1 MAFTCIDMTGSDHVV
16 EYMCS
21 SCEEEGISQEA
32 ASFCKLCSK
41 FYCCQCVLIHGKLFK
56 KHETFGREELN
67 KWPVSKVTHDVLEN
81 CREHRNENLKFYCE
95 NHCVM
100 CCNSCV
106 VFNHRQCACVVPI
119 NESHEE
125 EITDDLQQLQ
135 ERFDTILEKLNQL
148 QSNQESTI
156 LVLLESYNESLQEIK
171 KTRHT
176 INSILNKLEKETVE
190 KLDGILKILSTPLRN
205 DVKNA
210 KRLSSNLRD
219 LGKAIQEMM
228 TKGKELSFTAFK
240 NCMVSKLA
248 CEKYI
253 YDHSRIKKIKISF
266 KTNTSIESYLSQ
278 RQDLGMILHSNQ
290 VKENQEICFVG
301 ESMYHV
307 RKNNDKKTE
316 IRGMCFHDGLVFMT
330 DYNNKNVKIL
340 DNDYSVLSQINLD
353 FHPFGICYFSPTG
366 RIAVS
371 GKGQIQCMYT
381 LKGRDLITFNK
392 LSFQFSHDCCGMA
405 ISNDDMYITSGS
417 ALYHYT
423 RDGKPVKNL
432 YEDSGVYNCAVNQ
445 SGDKIFVT
453 NSWNKLLTLSRD
465 GTILSIFTDR
475 LLQRPTAVH
484 VTENGQVLVCGE
496 NNIIQVDSEGKK
508 KITALAIPNLDN
520 PLSMCSLGKS
530 VIVGSSNILVL
541 KIE

>member
-1 MAFTCIDMTGSDHVV
+1 
-16 EYMCS
+16 
-21 SCEEEGISQEA
+21 
-32 ASFCKLCSK
+32 
-41 FYCCQCVLIHGKLFK
+41 
-56 KHETFGREELN
+56 
-67 KWPVSKVTHDVLEN
+67 
-81 CREHRNENLKFYCE
+81 
-95 NHCVM
+95 M

-135 ERFDTILEKLNQL
+135 E
-148 QSNQESTI
+148 
-156 LVLLESYNESLQEIK
+156 
-171 KTRHT
+171 
-176 INSILNKLEKETVE
+176 
-190 KLDGILKILSTPLRN
+190 
-205 DVKNA
+205 
-210 KRLSSNLRD
+210 
-219 LGKAIQEMM
+219 
-228 TKGKELSFTAFK
+228 
-240 NCMVSKLA
+240 
-248 CEKYI
+248 
-253 YDHSRIKKIKISF
+253 
-266 KTNTSIESYLSQ
+266 
-278 RQDLGMILHSNQ
+278 
-290 VKENQEICFVG
+290 
-301 ESMYHV
+301 
-307 RKNNDKKTE
+307 
-316 IRGMCFHDGLVFMT
+316 
-330 DYNNKNVKIL
+330 
-340 DNDYSVLSQINLD
+340 
-353 FHPFGICYFSPTG
+353 
-366 RIAVS
+366 
-371 GKGQIQCMYT
+371 
-381 LKGRDLITFNK
+381 
-392 LSFQFSHDCCGMA
+392 
-405 ISNDDMYITSGS
+405 SNDDMYITSGS